1 METNLVLAIGIIT
14 VIGFLGGLAAER
26 LKFPRITG
34 YILIGILLSP
44 SVLNIISGATVEN
57 LDIITDVAL
66 GIIAFLIGGSLH
78 LESIRKLGRSIA
90 WITPFQSV
98 GTWFLVTLMLVLLQ
112 PLLYPIPNATFFQ
125 TYFPM
130 AFIMGAVSCATAP
143 AATIA
148 VVNEY
153 KAKGPFTSTLLAVVA
168 LDDAIAV
175 IAFAIA
181 VGVSQPL
188 VSGAGGISFY
198 QMLGAPFLHIVQSMG
213 IGAAFAFAL
222 IYIARLV
229 RTRPLLLVVV
239 FGMIMACIGV
249 TNLLGV
255 SAILA
260 NMTAGFIVVNR
271 VKETKMFLTLEEIE
285 DVIFAMFF
293 VLAGLHFD
301 LGVMKTAGVLAGLII
316 LSRSL
321 GKYFF
326 ARAGAT
332 IAHSSD
338 AVKKYLGLALQ
349 PKAGVSVGL
358 VLLAARAFPTIGPL
372 MVNAVLAGVIVKE
385 LIGPPMTKYALFKA
399 GEAHATPEKSEVE

>member
-1 METNLVLAIGIIT
+1 METNLVLAIGIII
-14 VIGFLGGLAAER
+14 VIGFFGGLAAER

-44 SVLNIISGATVEN
+44 SVLNVISGTTIGN
-57 LDIITDVAL
+57 LGIITDVAL
-66 GIIAFLIGGSLH
+66 GVIAFLIGGGLH
-78 LESIRKLGRSIA
+78 LESVRKLGRSIA
-90 WITPFQSV
+90 WITPFQSL
-98 GTWFLVTLMLVLLQ
+98 GTWFLVTLMVVFLQ
-112 PLLYPIPNATFFQ
+112 PLLSPIPNATFAQ
-125 TYFPM
+125 TYFPI

-148 VVNEY
+148 VVNECR
-153 KAKGPFTSTLLAVVA
+153 ARGPFTTILLAVVA

-181 VGVSQPL
+181 VGVCQPL
-188 VSGAGGISFY
+188 VSGVGGFSFY
-198 QMLGAPFLHIVQSMG
+198 QMLGVPFLQVAQSIG
-213 IGAAFAFAL
+213 IGTAFAFAL
-222 IYIARLV
+222 IYITRLV
-229 RTRPLLLVVV
+229 RTRALLLVAV

-249 TNLLGV
+249 TNLLGI

-260 NMTAGFIVVNR
+260 SMTAGFIVVNR
-271 VKETKMFLTLEEIE
+271 LKETEMFLALEEIE

-301 LGVMKTAGVLAGLII
+301 LGVMRTVGILAGLIV

-358 VLLAARAFPTIGPL
+358 VLLAERAFPTFGA
-372 MVNAVLAGVIVKE
+372 MMTNAVLAGVIIKE
-385 LIGPPMTKYALFKA
+385 LIGPPLARYAIIKA
-399 GEAHATPEKSEVE
+399 GEAHPAPEESEVG